1 VHDAQKTT
9 AQMTGRGHLEMARL
23 REREHGRRVPIGE
36 VSRRLR
42 PYYLRHIAYQ
52 GLYRVG
58 LLRY

>member
-1 VHDAQKTT
+1 
-9 AQMTGRGHLEMARL
+9 
-23 REREHGRRVPIGE
+23 